1 MESSSRGRT
10 KGIGEEPIAEGS
22 LVRVR
27 VREVRRANAVVNGD
41 RGAYGQ
47 HDDLGIECMEK
58 KDSSSQ
64 FQVLGILKLRYRE

>member
-41 RGAYGQ
+41 RGAYGSKMAMS
-47 HDDLGIECMEK
+47 DE
-58 KDSSSQ
+58 
-64 FQVLGILKLRYRE
+64 LRSHV